1 MMNDASSRSHLI
13 FSIVVDSQNVNT
25 GVRTVGKLTFV
36 DLAGSE
42 KSAKTGTDAQGQE
55 EANAINLS
63 LSALGNVISA
73 LSEGA
78 KFIPYRNHVLTKLM
92 KDSLG
97 GTAKT
102 LMFVNCSPS
111 VYNES
116 ETKNSLDYATRV
128 KKIKN
133 QVGKNVESKE
143 AQKYRDAI
151 NSMDS
156 IVEQMKRLLR
166 QSNRKPQLEAYE
178 VALNQPIKPVDG
190 EDENNEVMKKK

>member
-1 MMNDASSRSHLI
+1 MV
-13 FSIVVDSQNVNT
+13 FSIIIDSTNVNT
-25 GVRTVGKLTFV
+25 GVRTVGKISFV

-42 KSAKTGTDAQGQE
+42 KSSKTGTDAVGQE

-73 LSEGA
+73 LSDGS
-78 KFIPYRNHVLTKLM
+78 KFVPYRNHILTKLM

-133 QVGKNVESKE
+133 TVGKNVESKE
-143 AQKYRDAI
+143 SGAYTKILNQ
-151 NSMDS
+151 MDS
-156 IVEQMKRLLR
+156 MMEKLKAMLR
-166 QSNRKPQLEAYE
+166 DSDRK
-178 VALNQPIKPVDG
+178 
-190 EDENNEVMKKK
+190 

>member
-1 MMNDASSRSHLI
+1 MIDSSSRSHLI
-13 FSIVVDSQNVNT
+13 FAIIIESTNVNT
-25 GVRTVGKLTFV
+25 GVTTVGKLSFV

-42 KSAKTGTDAQGQE
+42 KSSKTGTDAEGQE

-73 LSEGA
+73 LSDGS

-111 VYNES
+111 VYNEA
-116 ETKNSLDYATRV
+116 ETKNSLEYATRV

-133 QVGKNVESKE
+133 TVNKNIQCKDVS
-143 AQKYRDAI
+143 KYREAM
-151 NSMDS
+151 NTMDS
-156 IVEQMKRLLR
+156 VMEKLKRML
-166 QSNRKPQLEAYE
+166 
-178 VALNQPIKPVDG
+178 
-190 EDENNEVMKKK
+190 

>member
-1 MMNDASSRSHLI
+1 MIVINGVTEVELNSIAQTEQIFEDGLAGRRTRKTNMTDASSRSHLV
-13 FSIVVDSQNVNT
+13 FSIIVDSTNVNT
-25 GVRTVGKLTFV
+25 GVRTIGKLTFV

-42 KSAKTGTDAQGQE
+42 KSSKTGTDAEGQE

-73 LSEGA
+73 LSENA
-78 KFIPYRNHVLTKLM
+78 KFVPYRNHVLTKLM

-111 VYNES
+111 IYNES
-116 ETKNSLDYATRV
+116 ETKNSLDYAVRV

-133 QVGKNVESKE
+133 
-143 AQKYRDAI
+143 
-151 NSMDS
+151 
-156 IVEQMKRLLR
+156 
-166 QSNRKPQLEAYE
+166 
-178 VALNQPIKPVDG
+178 
-190 EDENNEVMKKK
+190 

>member
-1 MMNDASSRSHLI
+1 MNDASSRSHLV
-13 FSIVVDSQNVNT
+13 FSIIIESTNVNT
-25 GVRTVGKLTFV
+25 GVRTTGKLSFV

-42 KSAKTGTDAQGQE
+42 KSSKTGTDTQGQE

-73 LSEGA
+73 LSENA
-78 KFIPYRNHVLTKLM
+78 KFIPYRNHVLTKMM

-133 QVGKNVESKE
+133 SVGKNVESKE
-143 AQKYRDAI
+143 AGKYREAL
-151 NSMDS
+151 NQMDS
-156 IVEQMKRLLR
+156 MIEKMKSMLR
-166 QSNRKPQLEAYE
+166 QSDKAQELAQYE
-178 VALNQPIKPVDG
+178 VELNRPK
-190 EDENNEVMKKK
+190 DEGDRATLDFGKKN